1 MVRIM
6 QTIRSQSDT
15 GIDRVRSPAAVR
27 EATRVLGLIDA
38 MGLLKLRE
46 PIPYLRL
53 SLLREA
59 ANAAAHAGIGQH
71 AAAVLAD
78 PQLSQQVLLATLRQL
93 AEALE
98 DSPVPNTEAR
108 ELASVF
114 GWELLSDMVHSSPAS
129 LRRYASTARATP
141 DDVAGRMHWLAKIVG
156 HLRGAYND
164 AGIRRWFERPRA
176 QLQGRAP
183 NEFLL
188 QRWTPDQPEVEA
200 VRSLARSLA
209 GAGAT

>member
-1 MVRIM
+1 M
-6 QTIRSQSDT
+6 QAIRSQSDT
-15 GIDRVRSPAAVR
+15 RIDRVRSPAAVR
-27 EATRVLGLIDA
+27 EATRILGLIDA
-38 MGLLKLRE
+38 MGLLRLRE

-59 ANAAAHAGIGQH
+59 ANAAAQAGIGQH

-78 PQLSQQVLLATLRQL
+78 PQLSQPVLLAALRQL

-98 DSPVPNTEAR
+98 ESPVPDTEAR

-114 GWELLSDMVHSSPAS
+114 GWDLLSDMVHSSPAS
-129 LRRYASTARATP
+129 LRRYASTARTAP

-164 AGIRRWFERPRA
+164 AGIRRWFERPRV

-183 NEFLL
+183 NEFLH
-188 QRWTPDQPEVEA
+188 QPWTPDQPEVEA

-209 GAGAT
+209 GAGAA